1 MRGQVWSG
9 LGSGGYWVSKRTRN
23 FIVAG
28 VAAGLLLLVAAV
40 VIGRVTV
47 ETGMPAVSKLV
58 AEGKVP
64 GAVRTLQ
71 SSYQFD
77 NPQGLAALRQF
88 SVMVLRQALNQ
99 DDPFERCYVATALAG
114 YNDWSG
120 RAAIDKALNS
130 SNFLV
135 QKAAVEGLAAAG
147 NPAAIEILTRFY
159 RGSGTDGRLMAVQG
173 LSEVTTPAVLPI
185 LLEAAK
191 NKDTNVVVW
200 SVNGLGHLG
209 DRAALPYLHS
219 LLEKATDPMVR
230 IEAAHAIIMLGD
242 RSPDLVAIIKQGLD
256 TNNVQQGAEAALAL
270 GEIQDKSVI
279 DTLKQTASSDK
290 VNPRVRLAAAVALT
304 RYGNT
309 DGLPLLKTALV
320 DPSFGR
326 YLPPLLDHIDFTVGR
341 PVLMGALT
349 SSDQVTR
356 LAAIEAIGRDGGDP
370 EIVVLKKSSAK
381 AEDPIEVAQVAWS
394 LGHIGRPNCIPVLL
408 ELVQNP
414 VPQVRD
420 TAADSLGHTVEHL
433 TGQPAKS
440 R

>member
-1 MRGQVWSG
+1 M
-9 LGSGGYWVSKRTRN
+9 SKRTRN
-23 FIVAG
+23 FIAAA
-28 VAAGLLLLVAAV
+28 VAAGVLLLVAAV

-58 AEGKVP
+58 AENKLP
-64 GAVRTLQ
+64 GAVRALQ
-71 SSYQFD
+71 STYRFD
-77 NPQGLAALRQF
+77 NPQGLAALHQF

-147 NPAAIEILTRFY
+147 SPEAIEILARFY

-173 LSEVTTPAVLPI
+173 LSEVTTPTVMPI
-185 LLEAAK
+185 LMETAN
-191 NKDTNVVVW
+191 NKDTNVTVW

-209 DRAALPYLHS
+209 DRKALPYLHAM
-219 LLEKATDPMVR
+219 LDKATDPMLR
-230 IEAAHAIIMLGD
+230 LEIAHAMILLGD
-242 RSPDLVAIIKQGLD
+242 HSPDLVAVITKGLD
-256 TNNVQQGAEAALAL
+256 TNNVQQAAEAALDL
-270 GEIQDKSVI
+270 GDAQDKSVVA
-279 DTLKQTASSDK
+279 TLKQTVSNEK

-304 RYGNT
+304 HYGNA

-320 DPSFGR
+320 DESYGR
-326 YLPPLLDHIDFTVGR
+326 YLPPLLDHLDFTIGR
-341 PVLMGALT
+341 PVLMGALN

-356 LAAIEAIGRDGGDP
+356 LAAIEAIGRAGGDR
-370 EIVVLKKSSAK
+370 EIVILKESGEKSQ
-381 AEDPIEVAQVAWS
+381 DPMETAQIAWS
-394 LGHIGRPNCIPVLL
+394 LGHIGRPACIPVLL
-408 ELVQNP
+408 EMVQNP
-414 VPQVRD
+414 DPQVRD
-420 TAADSLGHTVEHL
+420 TAADSLGHTVDHL
-433 TGQPAKS
+433 TGHPDKS